1 MSDLDRFMDNARD
14 FADFVGQKAVDAAEM
29 SRQFARRKSI
39 EYKINE
45 KYKELGRLC
54 FETQRDGTDAS
65 DAISSLISEI
75 DLLNS
80 ELRAAEEESMR
91 GKRHARYA
99 ALSTIIQTISAHT
112 AGNSL

>member
-1 MSDLDRFMDNARD
+1 MSDLDKFMDNARD

-45 KYKELGRLC
+45 KYKELGRSC
-54 FETQRDGTDAS
+54 FEAQRDGTDAS
-65 DAISSLISEI
+65 AAISSLISEI

-80 ELRAAEEESMR
+80 ELRAVEEESMR
-91 GKRHARYA
+91 GKVCKVCGTVNDNSNNFCAHCGN
-99 ALSTIIQTISAHT
+99 AL
-112 AGNSL
+112 

>member
-80 ELRAAEEESMR
+80 ELRAAEEESIR
-91 GKRHARYA
+91 GKACKVCGTVNDNSNNFCAHCGN
-99 ALSTIIQTISAHT
+99 AL
-112 AGNSL
+112 